1 MTFGES
7 IKTCFSK
14 YAAFEGRATRSEFWR
29 WILFVVLASAVTG
42 LLGNMI
48 SGLFSLVVLLPGIA
62 VTARRLHDIDRSG
75 WWQLIGV
82 IPLIGWIVMIVSCC
96 QEAKE
101 PNRFG
106 SAVAE

>member
-7 IKTCFSK
+7 IKICFSK
-14 YAAFEGRATRSEFWR
+14 YAAFEGRATRSEFWW
-29 WILFVVLASAVTG
+29 WILFVVLASAATG

-48 SGLFSLVVLLPGIA
+48 SGLFSLAVLLPGIA
-62 VTARRLHDIDRSG
+62 VTARRLQDIDRSG

-82 IPLIGWIVMIVSCC
+82 IRLIGWIVMIVWCC

-106 SAVAE
+106 SAAAE